1 MKKLYIKGK
10 ASKSLEINTFKN
22 EHDYIIRIKIKLK
35 YRLILDFVKT
45 YFFRLILYLSIII
58 LLLLIFLMHL
68 LKTKFFLDL
77 FFGGKVYY
85 KNEKKLNLNKIK
97 KQIKNYK
104 QLKINFDNN
113 DDFIKRDKPKI
124 SLIMTIYN
132 QENFVKYIY
141 SSIQNQQLKDIEIII
156 IDDHSTDNS
165 SKIINKFKEKDNRI
179 IYIKNKINKG
189 AFYSRNQ
196 GVLLSKG
203 EYILIIDPDDLLLND
218 ILIKSYEI
226 ADYYN
231 LDILQYYVIKGSYKK
246 NRIWEKNKYKS
257 GIIYTNEVK
266 EVFFY
271 SISRTLWDKLIKKSV
286 FIKGIN
292 FMNTEFQKEK
302 YFVHSDDTIFWGIIN
317 SANSYGFLEQI
328 GYFYNFENPNSTVH
342 HYFDPNFMNIIFHS
356 LFSTLKYYYAQT
368 EENQIEKNCVCYRFF
383 DEKIYKFYFNLTDNL
398 TKGFDYIIDVLN
410 EYMNCSFFNSTQK
423 MNIARFR
430 NSIIKRKLKSK
441 IKKII

>member
-1 MKKLYIKGK
+1 MKKLYFKSK
-10 ASKSLEINTFKN
+10 SPKSLEINTVKN
-22 EHDYIIRIKIKLK
+22 EFECIIRIKIKIK
-35 YRLILDFVKT
+35 YRLICDFVKT
-45 YFFRLILYLSIII
+45 NFLRLIFYFSIIA
-58 LLLLIFLMHL
+58 LLILIFLIRI

-141 SSIQNQQLKDIEIII
+141 SSIQNQQLKNIEIII
-156 IDDHSTDNS
+156 IDDHSSDNS
-165 SKIINKFKEKDNRI
+165 SKIINKFKEKDKRI

-203 EYILIIDPDDLLLND
+203 EYILVIDPDDLLLND

-231 LDILQYYVIKGSYKK
+231 LDILQYYVIKGSYMK

-257 GIIYTNEVK
+257 GIIYSDEVK
-266 EVFFY
+266 DVFFY
-271 SISRTLWDKLIKKSV
+271 SVSRTLWDKLIKKSV

-292 FMNTEFQKEK
+292 FMNKEYQKEK

-317 SANSYGFLEQI
+317 SATSYGFLEQI

-342 HYFDPNFMNIIFHS
+342 HYFDPKFMNIIFHS

-368 EENQIEKNCVCYRFF
+368 KENKIEKNFVCYRFF
-383 DEKIYKFYFNLTDNL
+383 DEKIYKFYLNLTDNL
-398 TKGFDYIIDVLN
+398 TNGFDYIIDILN
-410 EYMNCSFFNSTQK
+410 IYKNCSFFNITQK
-423 MNIARFR
+423 MNIIRFR

-441 IKKII
+441 MKKII